1 MVHFWYM
8 NTREMTTSFFQET
21 SSVGSLFRA
30 LWRVICE
37 WTSVRI
43 AVYRYKKLDF
53 RELRDDEIT
62 DEMRMEAD
70 AVLRIP
76 KKELR
81 NI

>member
-1 MVHFWYM
+1 M

-21 SSVGSLFRA
+21 PSVGNLFRT

-37 WTSVRI
+37 WFSVRI

-53 RELRDDEIT
+53 RPLREDEIT
-62 DEMRMEAD
+62 DEMRAEAE

-76 KKELR
+76 KNNLR